1 MKSVSKKASMKVKA
15 IIERKN
21 NKSFLCKISGHQ
33 FKVYQTETLNIF
45 LAAPASALCVAVRHQ
60 ERADVSHWQDD
71 RLVSPRPHST
81 SHPQQTPSL
90 YSITHE
96 QDSGKT
102 RAEVCRKIPSVL

>member
-1 MKSVSKKASMKVKA
+1 M
-15 IIERKN
+15 EN
-21 NKSFLCKISGHQ
+21 NRTP
-33 FKVYQTETLNIF
+33 VYQTETLNIF
-45 LAAPASALCVAVRHQ
+45 LAAPASTLCVAVRHQ

-102 RAEVCRKIPSVL
+102 RAEVCQKIPSVL